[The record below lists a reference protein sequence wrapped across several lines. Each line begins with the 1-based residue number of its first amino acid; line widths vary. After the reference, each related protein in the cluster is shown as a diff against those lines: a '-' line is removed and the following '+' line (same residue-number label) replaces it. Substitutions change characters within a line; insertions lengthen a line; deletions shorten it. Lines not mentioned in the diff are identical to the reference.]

1 MPSTKG
7 HHKLD
12 DFYVFLYIRFPVAIL
27 REEPEIVVR
36 SAGHSYEGL
45 SSTSDASNFA
55 VIDFINF
62 DRVTVDMR
70 SKTEWAEAGATV
82 GQLYSDIASNTA
94 DYSFPAGTCP
104 TMGTGGHCSGGGMSL
119 LSRKYGLAADNIIDA
134 LLVDAN
140 SNLLDRKS
148 MGEDLFWALRGG
160 GGGSWGVVVAWK
172 VGLVR
177 VPSKVTVFMVF
188 MAKSGGLKDIKL
200 TFNGMYL
207 GPLDQLLKV
216 ANKSFPEM
224 GMVAGD
230 CVETSWIDSISYTAG
245 TTTDQLVSRNY
256 TNKHYLKAKSDFVTK
271 PLPASALEGA
281 WEFLG
286 EELNGYVIIDGG
298 FMHQTYL
305 LGFYLEPL

>member
-1 MPSTKG
+1 
-7 HHKLD
+7 
-12 DFYVFLYIRFPVAIL
+12 
-27 REEPEIVVR
+27 
-36 SAGHSYEGL
+36 
-45 SSTSDASNFA
+45 
-55 VIDFINF
+55 
-62 DRVTVDMR
+62 MR

-188 MAKSGGLKDIKL
+188 MAKSGDRPSLS
-200 TFNGMYL
+200 
-207 GPLDQLLKV
+207 V
-216 ANKSFPEM
+216 AIHCASVRTGSLYSRCNIWLRIARRPE
-224 GMVAGD
+224 G
-230 CVETSWIDSISYTAG
+230 
-245 TTTDQLVSRNY
+245 
-256 TNKHYLKAKSDFVTK
+256 H
-271 PLPASALEGA
+271 
-281 WEFLG
+281 
-286 EELNGYVIIDGG
+286 
-298 FMHQTYL
+298 
-305 LGFYLEPL
+305 